1 MANKKT
7 KKKRKQAYE
16 PKGVKLLY
24 MLWNDK
30 VTIPDEDG
38 SGRIVKDFTSLLF
51 SIIAW
56 IMLIGSVAFL
66 AASIYA
72 AIAVMK
78 WQAEQIIG
86 NIVGLFLVAT
96 LCTLCF
102 VIAVIIKV
110 MANDIKREKDRHYV
124 LAAFSGIISFVALIV
139 SLISLF

>member
-1 MANKKT
+1 MA
-7 KKKRKQAYE
+7 KKKKAKSQKSYE

-30 VTIPDEDG
+30 LTILDEDG
-38 SGRIVKDFTSLLF
+38 NSRIVKDFTSLLF

-56 IMLIGSVAFL
+56 IMLIGSVAFF

-72 AIAVMK
+72 AIAVME
-78 WQAEQIIG
+78 WQQIGQIIG
-86 NIVGLFLVAT
+86 NIAGLFLIVT
-96 LCTLCF
+96 LCVLCF
-102 VIAVIIKV
+102 IIAVIIKV